1 MRGTLYTAAGVA
13 VCALLAVI
21 VFFAFAG
28 IQHVEGHQLA
38 IKETFMGGVDAKV
51 YPPKKYIYFRPT
63 TDFIT
68 YDMRIQNFIMNDK
81 DAAEGETG
89 LGRARDAY
97 TFPVGKGNQPITVSM
112 TLRWQYDSANLHAVH
127 KNVRNDPIALQER
140 VLRNPL
146 MRIVK
151 DKATTKEALTIYSGQ
166 GLVDLQQEIETALLN
181 EQEFKDKGVQ
191 IVGFVIED
199 IGLDPAYAEEI
210 SKKQLAVQKA
220 LRMEKEKLANLK
232 EADSAEAKA
241 QIAKKQAVVHAEQL
255 KEVGILAKEQEKAER
270 VLQAEASAQEKIL
283 AAEAAKKDQL
293 LRAEGERDAF
303 IARAKGIEAK
313 GLAEAKVDGAKRDAQ
328 YSGTAGQRR
337 AAVQI
342 ASYRVEMLKGIRGI
356 MPEKVAMT
364 IIGESL
370 QGNMKSFAL
379 DGGN

>member
-1 MRGTLYTAAGVA
+1 MKGILYTAAGIA
-13 VCALLAVI
+13 VCLVAAVI
-21 VFFAFAG
+21 IFFSMAG
-28 IQHVEGHQLA
+28 IEHVEGHQLA
-38 IKETFMGGVDAKV
+38 IKETFMGGVDDKV
-51 YPPKKYIYFRPT
+51 YAPKKYVYFRPT
-63 TDFIT
+63 TDYIT
-68 YDMRIQNFIMNDK
+68 YDMRIKNFIMNDK
-81 DAAEGETG
+81 DAAAGEVG
-89 LGRARDAY
+89 SGRDKDSY

-112 TLRWQYDSANLHAVH
+112 ALRWQYDSANLHAIH
-127 KNVRNDPIALQER
+127 KNVRNDPRALEER

-151 DKATTKEALTIYSGQ
+151 DKATTKEALEIYSGT
-166 GLVDLQQEIETALLN
+166 GLVELQQDIEDALLA

-199 IGLDPAYAEEI
+199 IGLDPDYAAEI

-232 EADSAEAKA
+232 EAETAEAKA
-241 QIAKKQAVVHAEQL
+241 QIAKNKAVVHAQQL

-270 VLQAEASAQEKIL
+270 ILKAEAAAQEKIL
-283 AAEAAKKDQL
+283 GAEAAKSDQL

-303 IARAKGIEAK
+303 IARASGIKAK
-313 GLAEAKVDGAKRDAQ
+313 GLAEAKVDAAKRDAQ

-342 ASYRVEMLKGIRGI
+342 AGYKVKMLQGIEGI

-364 IIGESL
+364 IIGEGL
-370 QGNMKSFAL
+370 QNNMKSFAL
-379 DGGN
+379 SE

>member
-1 MRGTLYTAAGVA
+1 MRGTLYTVGAALICCVIA
-13 VCALLAVI
+13 VF

-28 IQHVEGHQLA
+28 IEHVEGHQLA
-38 IKETFMGGVDAKV
+38 IKETFFDGVDKDV
-51 YPPKKYIYFRPT
+51 YAPKKYVYFRPT

-68 YDMRIQNFIMNDK
+68 YDMRIKNFIMNDK
-81 DAAEGETG
+81 NAAQGE
-89 LGRARDAY
+89 LGSGRDKDSY
-97 TFPVGKGNQPITVSM
+97 TFPVGKGNQPITISM
-112 TLRWQYDSANLHAVH
+112 ALRWQYDALNLHAVH
-127 KNVRNDPIALQER
+127 KNVRNNPRDLEER

-151 DKATTKEALTIYSGQ
+151 DKATTKEALTIYSGT
-166 GLVDLQQEIETALLN
+166 GLVELQQEIEDALLA

-191 IVGFVIED
+191 IVGFVIEE
-199 IGLDPAYAEEI
+199 IELDPDYAAEI
-210 SKKQLAVQKA
+210 SKKQLAVQRA

-232 EADSAEAKA
+232 EADSAEAKS
-241 QIAKKQAVVHAEQL
+241 QIARLKAVVHAKQI

-270 VLQAEASAQEKIL
+270 ILKAEASAREKIL
-283 AAEAAKKDQL
+283 GAEAAKKDQL

-303 IARAKGIEAK
+303 IARASGIKAK
-313 GLAEAKVDGAKRDAQ
+313 GLAEAKVDAAKRDAQ

-342 ASYRVEMLKGIRGI
+342 AGYKVKMLQGIEGI

-370 QGNMKSFAL
+370 QSNMKSFAL
-379 DGGN
+379 GQ